1 MIRKQSEKI
10 WMLILRSKLNPAGR
24 LWRHPLTLRQDA
36 SIDFLTST
44 LWKGILEFWNSEFLT
59 TMSFA
64 CVNFRCQR
72 DRKEV
77 NQYFCQQAICMSV
90 SYFVRVSAGSL
101 ASLCQTNISI
111 TCKFNSNNVSLCP
124 KNKIALLL
132 VISPAV
138 HLSLFVQYRSYV
150 Y

>member
-1 MIRKQSEKI
+1 MKNLNVDLKVKI
-10 WMLILRSKLNPAGR
+10 EPGRPIVETSSHLEARCFYRFSHIFAVERNFRIL
-24 LWRHPLTLRQDA
+24 
-36 SIDFLTST
+36 
-44 LWKGILEFWNSEFLT
+44 NSEFLT

-101 ASLCQTNISI
+101 ASLCQTNKSI

-132 VISPAV
+132 VMSPAV